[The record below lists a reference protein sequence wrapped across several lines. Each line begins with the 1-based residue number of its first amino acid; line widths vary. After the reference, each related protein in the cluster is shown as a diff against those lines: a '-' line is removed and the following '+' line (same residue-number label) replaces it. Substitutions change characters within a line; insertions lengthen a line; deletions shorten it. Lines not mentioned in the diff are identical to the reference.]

1 MPITR
6 QLKRLLML
14 IKTRLSLKKRIMNT
28 IKMMNW
34 FNPLKKMRKRLR
46 KIKKKKRRRKRV
58 RKSKRI
64 SDSLMLKKIN
74 MNKSWRRKREREIR
88 KPSKKRKRRL
98 RTTAMLARKSV
109 GSLNTRH

>member
-1 MPITR
+1 MTR

-14 IKTRLSLKKRIMNT
+14 IKTRLSLKKRIVNT
-28 IKMMNW
+28 MERINW
-34 FNPLKKMRKRLR
+34 MKKLRRRLR
-46 KIKKKKRRRKRV
+46 KIKKKKRRRKRAT
-58 RKSKRI
+58 RRARI

-74 MNKSWRRKREREIR
+74 LNKCWRRKREREIR

-98 RTTAMLARKSV
+98 RTTTMCASKSV